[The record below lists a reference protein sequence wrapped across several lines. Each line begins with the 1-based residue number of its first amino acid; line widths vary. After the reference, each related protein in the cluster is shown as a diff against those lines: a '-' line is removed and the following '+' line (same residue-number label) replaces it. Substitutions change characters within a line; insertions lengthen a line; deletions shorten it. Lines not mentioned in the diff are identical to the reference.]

1 MKYPDWDDGSI
12 LAKMTKECV
21 PVSAVPVRCSSPNKR
36 FRERFVRLA
45 GPNTVRRFAALSEEY
60 TECVAQE
67 AELRERGEVLS
78 LDEFIPLRR
87 NNSAVL
93 LCYSLVEY
101 ILGIDLPDDV
111 FEDKDFAGAYWAAA
125 DFVCWSN
132 VRLRS
137 PTLTRSCRI

>member
-1 MKYPDWDDGSI
+1 
-12 LAKMTKECV
+12 
-21 PVSAVPVRCSSPNKR
+21 
-36 FRERFVRLA
+36 VRLA

-101 ILGIDLPDDV
+101 ILGIDLPDNV
-111 FEDKDFAGAYWAAA
+111 FEDEDFADAYWAAT

-132 VRLRS
+132 VRFAIAHS
-137 PTLTRSCRI
+137 TRSCRT

>member
-21 PVSAVPVRCSSPNKR
+21 PSSIQSIHYRSTIAR
-36 FRERFVRLA
+36 FRARFVRLA
-45 GPNTVRRFAALSEEY
+45 GPNNIRRFIALSEDY

-67 AELRERGEVLS
+67 AELRERGEVLT
-78 LDEFIPLRR
+78 LDEYIPLRR

-101 ILGIDLPDDV
+101 ILGIDLPDEV
-111 FEDKDFAGAYWAAA
+111 FEDDDFADAYWAAT
-125 DFVCWSN
+125 DMVCWSN

-137 PTLTRSCRI
+137 RT

>member
-12 LAKMTKECV
+12 LAKMTKEYV
-21 PVSAVPVRCSSPNKR
+21 PRLGQSIHYRSTINR

-45 GPNTVRRFAALSEEY
+45 GHNNVRRFAALSEDY
-60 TECVAQE
+60 TECVAHE
-67 AELRERGEVLS
+67 AELRERGEVLT

-101 ILGIDLPDDV
+101 ILGIDLPDEV
-111 FEDKDFAGAYWAAA
+111 FEDEDFADAYWAAA
-125 DFVCWSN
+125 DMVCWSN
-132 VRLRS
+132 VRLQ
-137 PTLTRSCRI
+137 PCT